1 MMNEKMIDSTTK
13 FVLSVDEWN
22 SQAVMFVCVVIII
35 IVVFFYT
42 RVFTKNIE
50 KNQDKLIDVINKN
63 SQSNTELS
71 KSIEL
76 QNRTNIETLNRL
88 DKGINESLKMHEITH
103 NDLSDL
109 KKIVLSKRFNDE

>member
-1 MMNEKMIDSTTK
+1 MNEKMIDSTTK
-13 FVLSVDEWN
+13 FVLSADEWN

-35 IVVFFYT
+35 LVVFFYT
-42 RVFTKNIE
+42 RIFTKNIE
-50 KNQDKLIDVINKN
+50 KYQNKLLGVIDKN
-63 SQSNTELS
+63 SKSNSELS

-76 QNRTNIETLNRL
+76 QNKTNIETLNRL

>member
-1 MMNEKMIDSTTK
+1 MNEKMIDSTTK

-42 RVFTKNIE
+42 RVFIKNIE
-50 KNQDKLIDVINKN
+50 KYQDKLLEVIEKN
-63 SQSNTELS
+63 SKSNSELS

-76 QNRTNIETLNRL
+76 QNKTNIETLNRL
-88 DKGINESLKMHEITH
+88 DKGINESLKMHGITH

-109 KKIVLSKRFNDE
+109 KKMVSKRFNYE

>member
-1 MMNEKMIDSTTK
+1 MNEKMIDSTTK

-76 QNRTNIETLNRL
+76 QNRINLETLNRL
-88 DKGINESLKMHEITH
+88 DKGINESLKMHGITH
-103 NDLSDL
+103 NNLSDL
-109 KKIVLSKRFNDE
+109 KKMVSKRFNDE

>member
-1 MMNEKMIDSTTK
+1 MNEKMIDSTTK
-13 FVLSVDEWN
+13 FVLSVGEWN

-35 IVVFFYT
+35 IVLLFYT

-76 QNRTNIETLNRL
+76 QNRINLETLNRL
-88 DKGINESLKMHEITH
+88 DKGINESLKMHEATH
-103 NDLSDL
+103 NDLNDL
-109 KKIVLSKRFNDE
+109 KKMISKRFNDE

>member
-1 MMNEKMIDSTTK
+1 MNEKMIDSTTK
-13 FVLSVDEWN
+13 FVLSVGEWN

-35 IVVFFYT
+35 LVVFFYT

-76 QNRTNIETLNRL
+76 QNRTNLETLNRL
-88 DKGINESLKMHEITH
+88 DKGISESLKMHEATH
-103 NDLSDL
+103 NDLNDL
-109 KKIVLSKRFNDE
+109 KKMVSKRFNDE